1 MQIHLLFQVSRQ
13 LVAQNPNSDISLF
26 LSPCVFSAYY
36 TLFSQSCRFLTVIN
50 AFLCPRCKKAWDW
63 KKIHTFIFIQ
73 LILTANINCTVDN
86 YLPVTLAFPET
97 PRRPDKLSCITRQ
110 NPLVSIGFYYS
121 KTLIYRA
128 SWGRGIRP
136 GKSRCTVYRGT
147 ISIAVHT

>member
-1 MQIHLLFQVSRQ
+1 M
-13 LVAQNPNSDISLF
+13 DISPSRPLSTITLILLLNWSSNTHRTHPIDNHQNSSISYPYQCF
-26 LSPCVFSAYY
+26 LH
-36 TLFSQSCRFLTVIN
+36 
-50 AFLCPRCKKAWDW
+50 PRCKKAWDW